1 MVGGRPTKAES
12 GATMTE
18 LLRRVV
24 GELER
29 LSPEQQDASAEVIQR
44 EREEREW
51 DAIVAKPGSQRFLEY
66 LATEARREDAAG
78 EARESGDR
86 W

>member
-1 MVGGRPTKAES
+1 MVGGRSTKAES

-44 EREEREW
+44 EIEEREW
-51 DAIVAKPGSQRFLEY
+51 GAIAAKPGSQRFLEP

-78 EARESGDR
+78 ETRESGDR